1 MACEIET
8 NSMLV
13 VGPGVGFLKPEKKK
27 IERYDQLN
35 GAGDCDFRSVGAFD
49 HFHLLPSHAD
59 CRGAVSYNT
68 HFRAIASALGR
79 CSAFFWLLKRSLH
92 LIADAVAR
100 PSNGQTSQ
108 RFPTVGAH
116 KEGGGF
122 LLKAGNQEKKKPSE
136 ERIAWFVENH
146 IYFLR

>member
-1 MACEIET
+1 M
-8 NSMLV
+8 
-13 VGPGVGFLKPEKKK
+13 
-27 IERYDQLN
+27 
-35 GAGDCDFRSVGAFD
+35 
-49 HFHLLPSHAD
+49 
-59 CRGAVSYNT
+59 
-68 HFRAIASALGR
+68 
-79 CSAFFWLLKRSLH
+79 
-92 LIADAVAR
+92 ADAVAR
-100 PSNGQTSQ
+100 PSNGQASQ